1 PPVDEVQ
8 RGGGYVAAEFP
19 PRSEG
24 QHQPDGACRHDQ
36 DEQSGRQEAPGPA
49 SVELSQVDG
58 AAAAYLLQERTGDQ
72 VARQDEENV
81 HPDEIPAETGDSGV
95 IEQHEKDR
103 DRSHSLDVWPEA
115 GRTMSTHELT

>member
-1 PPVDEVQ
+1 MKYREAAAMSPPNSRHAVKGSTSQTAPAVTI
-8 RGGGYVAAEFP
+8 RTSRAA
-19 PRSEG
+19 
-24 QHQPDGACRHDQ
+24 
-36 DEQSGRQEAPGPA
+36 GRKAPGPA

-81 HPDEIPAETGDSGV
+81 HPDETPAETGDSGV